1 LEKHAAGNGGC
12 REGRLEQLPLSI
24 RSFIQEY
31 CTTKITKVK
40 EKFAKKFMKRAPEI
54 TPRRA

>member
-1 LEKHAAGNGGC
+1 M
-12 REGRLEQLPLSI
+12 Q
-24 RSFIQEY
+24 QY

-40 EKFAKKFMKRAPEI
+40 EKFAEKFMKRAPEI